1 MGGNKNYS
9 RYNAYQYLEPGL
21 DYKAFKLRRAEKE
34 EWAYKVPLSSSEEER
49 FEEFVEK
56 NVIIDL
62 HEHPVLFTE
71 DITLGAELYPAG
83 KQFMA
88 YEALSGSG
96 IDCVF
101 DNLMDGRLIINT
113 KNGWDWMGTIHDL
126 GMRLCDI
133 AHQDFVVHCKGVKD
147 IQEAYKTG
155 RLAWVAVL
163 ESASCIENE
172 VDRLDILY
180 GLGVRS
186 IGICYSQSNML
197 GSGMGERRDGGL
209 TDFGYDAV
217 KRMNT
222 LGLLIDVAHAGN
234 LTCIE
239 SIESSE
245 KPIYNS
251 HSGPSSIAVGH
262 VHSDEVL
269 RTLAERDGVI
279 GVGGAGMGLRTEK
292 HPVGSIE
299 SYMECVEYCID
310 LMGIDQV
317 GCGPDSLYGDH
328 QDHYATFRG
337 KAETDGFGHYLREGK
352 EETPRRQIPT
362 GLDDPGYVRGLENP
376 NEFLNI
382 ARWMIKHGYSDP
394 EISKVMG
401 GNAIRL
407 LEKVWSS

>member
-1 MGGNKNYS
+1 MGGYKRYS
-9 RYNAYQYLEPGL
+9 GYRAYQYLEPDL
-21 DYKAFKLRRAEKE
+21 DYRAFKLRRAEKE
-34 EWAYKVPLSSSEEER
+34 EWKYRVPLSKGEEER
-49 FEEFVEK
+49 FERFLEK
-56 NVIIDL
+56 NIIVDL

-71 DITLGAELYPAG
+71 DISLGLELYPEG

-88 YEALSGSG
+88 YKALSRSG

-133 AHQDFVVHCKGVKD
+133 AHQDFVTHCRGVED
-147 IQEAYKTG
+147 IRNAFETG

-180 GLGVRS
+180 GLGLRS

-197 GSGMGERRDGGL
+197 GSGMDERRDGGL

-217 KRMNT
+217 KRMNK
-222 LGLLIDVAHAGN
+222 LGLLVDVAHAGN
-234 LTCIE
+234 LTCVETIQA
-239 SIESSE
+239 SD
-245 KPIYNS
+245 KPVYNS
-251 HSGPSSIAVGH
+251 HSGPSSIAWGH

-269 RTLAERDGVI
+269 QTLAENDGVL

-299 SYMECVEYCID
+299 SYMDCVEYCID
-310 LMGIDQV
+310 LMGIDHV

-328 QDHYATFRG
+328 QDHYSVFRENAKKG
-337 KAETDGFGHYLREGK
+337 GFGHYSRTRLMSE
-352 EETPRRQIPT
+352 PQSQLPQ
-362 GLDDPGYVRGLENP
+362 GLEDPGYVKGLENP
-376 NEFLNI
+376 NEFVNI
-382 ARWMIKHGYSDP
+382 SRWMIKNGYSDR
-394 EISKVMG
+394 EIAKVMG
-401 GNAIRL
+401 QNALRL
-407 LEKVWSS
+407 LEEVW